1 MTRQRTSSDD
11 DARGTRRRHAAGAGR
26 IAFDRTLTRVCIG
39 EEVLFSK
46 TERQIGRPAFGS
58 IFGNAGLERRRGMAR
73 GALEQWRMLAL
84 GMLSLLWVSPGEAQV
99 DCTALLPTE
108 CSMANDQYMLL
119 QKFQELPGTQSGQNA
134 LKADL
139 AAVVSIY
146 NDATV
151 AQRAQAVQNSQS
163 VVSSWNGNADSYNP
177 TAQYNVWQQISS
189 GSRIL
194 SSLGAFPQLTTSSA
208 LADVLSGML
217 ARDVEY
223 WSSGQTTSPT
233 ISALTQ
239 LLQGY
244 YTMPPGSTAPTFV
257 GGGSIAGV
265 QMVSPLKDA
274 FTAYSIYYP
283 YSNPANTTP
292 YSLPPCGTQPC
303 QPDPRPYQLSSE
315 ISLWQPGQASAS
327 DMSSQSGQ
335 WIVNQTSGA
344 FPSGHSTY
352 GNTTAL
358 LHAILFPQAYQSL
371 MVSGQQFGL
380 SRNILGVHHTLDIIG
395 GRMLAYYTMTQ
406 LLSGNYVLS
415 AADVPTFHGVP
426 AYSDFQTYVSQLASI
441 LQGQIG
447 SAAAVPYAACAA
459 NVASCMTSGVIPTT
473 AQFAVANQAYEAQA
487 TYGLP
492 PVGATNMPGVVPA
505 NAELLLTTRFPY
517 LGHDQIR
524 EVLRTTELP
533 SGGPLDDGTGW
544 ARLNLFK
551 AAGGY
556 GAFDSNVTVNLDAS
570 LGGFNAVDMWSN
582 DITGPGGLTKRG
594 SGLLI
599 LGGTNSYG
607 GGTTVIEGTV
617 ALSGSMT
624 GNLDIRAGASFV
636 SSGGYAVAAGDSLT
650 NDGTFQ
656 SVNSSL
662 VNNGTVE
669 NRGDILGGVTN
680 RGVFRQ
686 LAGRFEN
693 GPGSTFTNNATF
705 IGDITNSGYLGGSG
719 TFTGSVVNNGT
730 ISPGNSIGTLTV
742 NGSYAQ
748 AAGSSYAVETNSLGQ
763 ADRLNVGGAPG
774 TATIAAGTGVFVAPD
789 ASSPY
794 SPRTRYTVLNAT
806 GGVTGTYS
814 TVASALPFLLPSL
827 SYDANNVYLTLQ
839 VGGFARQA
847 QTSNQAAVGA
857 VLDAGAIGATGDF
870 ATVLGAFST
879 MNAQQGVAAMNAI
892 SGQNYSAFSSAG
904 IATTQVFMTN
914 FANTVGG
921 TSGGG
926 KRVALAEACDVACD
940 TTALARWGA
949 WGGALG
955 GFGVVGGNAN
965 AGTLTYSLGGFAAG
979 IDRRVTDE
987 LLVGVTAGFTSGT
1000 QWVGGFSGRGISD
1013 TFQAGLYASYAKDAV
1028 YVDGLAAYAYSDN
1041 RMQRQITIPGLSRIA
1056 NGRTGANLFFG
1067 QVEAGYR
1074 FEIGGLAEA
1083 YVTPFARLQAA
1094 TATQNAFTESGA
1106 GALDLSIAAQTT
1118 NSLRSV
1124 LGAQLGGS
1132 MDLGWREKLAM
1143 QFKLGWGHEYA
1154 DTGRPVTAS
1163 FVGAPALPF
1172 TTYGAAPQR
1181 DSVVLGLSAS
1191 TAIADT
1197 TSAYFRYEGDVSS
1210 EDSSHALTAGF
1221 RMTW

>member
-1 MTRQRTSSDD
+1 MPRTK
-11 DARGTRRRHAAGAGR
+11 RRHAAGSGITALGISIR
-26 IAFDRTLTRVCIG
+26 EGL
-39 EEVLFSK
+39 LFSK
-46 TERQIGRPAFGS
+46 TERKQ
-58 IFGNAGLERRRGMAR
+58 GLMFTLG
-73 GALEQWRMLAL
+73 LLAL
-84 GMLSLLWVSPGEAQV
+84 LWASPGEAQV
-99 DCTALLPTE
+99 NCSGLSPAE

-119 QKFQELPGTQSGQNA
+119 QNFQALPTTPAGQNA

-139 AAVVSIY
+139 AAVVGIY

-189 GSRIL
+189 RSQIL

-208 LADVLSGML
+208 LADRLSDML
-217 ARDVEY
+217 AGDVDY
-223 WSSGQTTSPT
+223 WSSGRTTSPT

-265 QMVSPLKDA
+265 QMVGPLKDA

-283 YSNPANTTP
+283 YSNPANTTS

-303 QPDPRPYQLSSE
+303 QPDPRPYQLSTA
-315 ISLWQPGQASAS
+315 ISPWQPGQASAS
-327 DMSSQSGQ
+327 DIASQSGQ
-335 WIVNQTSGA
+335 WVENQTSGA

-358 LHAILFPQAYQSL
+358 LHALLFPQAYQSL

-415 AADVPTFHGVP
+415 AAEVPTFHGVP

-441 LQGQIG
+441 LQSRIG
-447 SAAAVPYAACAA
+447 SVAAVPYAACAA
-459 NVASCMTSGVIPTT
+459 NVASCMTSGIIPS
-473 AQFAVANQAYEAQA
+473 AARFAVANQAYEAQA

-492 PVGATNMPGVVPA
+492 PAGATNMASVVPA

-533 SGGPLDDGTGW
+533 SGGALDDGTGW

-556 GAFDSNVTVNLDAS
+556 GVFDSNVTVNLDAS

-607 GGTTVIEGTV
+607 GGTTVMEGTL

-624 GNLDIRAGASFV
+624 GNLDIRPGASFV
-636 SSGGYAVAAGDSLT
+636 SSGGYAVAAGASLT

-680 RGVFRQ
+680 HGVFRQ

-693 GPGSTFTNNATF
+693 GPGSTFVNNATF
-705 IGDITNSGYLGGSG
+705 VGDMANGGYLGGSG
-719 TFTGSVVNNGT
+719 TFTGSVVNDGT
-730 ISPGNSIGTLTV
+730 ISPGNSIGMLTV
-742 NGSYAQ
+742 NGSYTQ
-748 AAGSSYAVETNSLGQ
+748 AAGSSYAVETNAQGQ
-763 ADRLNVGGAPG
+763 SDLIAVGGAPG
-774 TATIAAGTGVFVAPD
+774 TATIAAGTSVAVAP
-789 ASSPY
+789 AATAPY
-794 SPRTRYTVLNAT
+794 APRTTYTILNAG
-806 GGVTGTYS
+806 GGVTGAYS
-814 TVASALPFLLPSL
+814 SVASTLPFLQPSL

-847 QTSNQAAVGA
+847 LTPNQAAVGS
-857 VLDAGAIGATGDF
+857 VLDAGALNATGDF

-879 MNAQQGVAAMNAI
+879 MNAQQGIAAMNAI
-892 SGQNYSAFSSAG
+892 SGQNYSAFSSTG

-926 KRVALAEACDVACD
+926 TSGGSRRVALAEACDVACD
-940 TTALARWGA
+940 TTASGRWGA

-955 GFGVVGGNAN
+955 GFGVVGGTAN

-987 LLVGVTAGFTSGT
+987 LLVGVTAGFTSGM
-1000 QWVGGFSGRGISD
+1000 QWVGGFSGRGLSD
-1013 TFQAGLYASYAKDAV
+1013 TFQAGLYASYARDAV

-1074 FEIGGLAEA
+1074 FEIGGRADA
-1083 YVTPFARLQAA
+1083 YVTPFARLQGA
-1094 TATQNAFTESGA
+1094 TATQNGFTESGA
-1106 GALDLSIAAQTT
+1106 GSLDLSVAAQTT

-1124 LGAQLGGS
+1124 LGAQLGGA

-1143 QFKLGWGHEYA
+1143 QVKLGWGHEYA

-1181 DSVVLGLSAS
+1181 DSVVLGLSAT
-1191 TAIADT
+1191 TAIADAA
-1197 TSAYFRYEGDVSS
+1197 SVYFRYEGNISS
-1210 EDSSHALTAGF
+1210 QDSNHALTAGL

>member
-1 MTRQRTSSDD
+1 MQTCLR
-11 DARGTRRRHAAGAGR
+11 
-26 IAFDRTLTRVCIG
+26 
-39 EEVLFSK
+39 EEVLLSK
-46 TERQIGRPAFGS
+46 TGKRVASSASRSRSEKMHFG
-58 IFGNAGLERRRGMAR
+58 ERRGTTRHGR
-73 GALEQWRMLAL
+73 QQWMLLAL
-84 GMLSLLWVSPGEAQV
+84 GTLSFLWVSPAKAQV
-99 DCTALLPTE
+99 NCTGLSLTQCNMANGQYTLLQNFQGLPT
-108 CSMANDQYMLL
+108 
-119 QKFQELPGTQSGQNA
+119 TQAGQNA
-134 LKADL
+134 LNADL
-139 AAVVSIY
+139 ATVVSIY
-146 NDATV
+146 NNATL

-163 VVSSWNGNADSYNP
+163 VVSSWNGNIDSYNP

-189 GSRIL
+189 GSQIL
-194 SSLGAFPQLTTSSA
+194 SSLGAFPQLKMSSA
-208 LADVLSGML
+208 LADALSSMF
-217 ARDVEY
+217 ARDVDY
-223 WSSGQTTSPT
+223 WSRGQATSPT
-233 ISALTQ
+233 ISAVTQ

-244 YTMPPGSTAPTFV
+244 YTLPPGSTAPSFV

-265 QMVSPLKDA
+265 QMVGQLKDA

-292 YSLPPCGTQPC
+292 YSLPPCGAQPC
-303 QPDPRPYQLSSE
+303 QPDPRPYQLSTE
-315 ISLWQPGQASAS
+315 ISPWQPNQASAS

-335 WIVNQTSGA
+335 WLENQTSGA

-380 SRNILGVHHTLDIIG
+380 SRNILGVHHTLDVIG

-426 AYSDFQTYVSQLASI
+426 AYSDFRTYVSQLASI
-441 LQGQIG
+441 LQGQFG
-447 SAAAVPYAACAA
+447 SVAAVPYAACAT
-459 NVASCMTSGVIPTT
+459 NVANCMHGGVIPTA
-473 AQFAVANQAYEAQA
+473 AQFSASNQAYAAQA

-492 PVGATNMPGVVPA
+492 AVGATNLPGVVPA

-517 LGHDQIR
+517 LSHDQIR
-524 EVLRTTELP
+524 EVLKTTELP
-533 SGGPLDDGTGW
+533 SGGPLDDGSGW

-556 GAFDSNVTVNLDAS
+556 GAFDSDVIVSLDAS

-582 DITGPGGLTKRG
+582 DITGPGSLTKRG

-607 GGTTVIEGTV
+607 GGTKVEEGTL

-636 SSGGYAVAAGDSLT
+636 SSGGYKVAAGAVLT
-650 NDGTFQ
+650 NDGTFR
-656 SVNSSL
+656 SVKSSL
-662 VNNGTVE
+662 VNDGTIE
-669 NRGDILGGVTN
+669 NRGEILGGVTN
-680 RGVFRQ
+680 NGLFNQ

-693 GPGSTFTNNATF
+693 GPGSNFVNNAAFT
-705 IGDITNSGYLGGSG
+705 GDITNSGYLGGSG
-719 TFTGSVVNNGT
+719 TFTGSVVNNGIVT
-730 ISPGNSIGTLTV
+730 PGNSIGTLNV
-742 NGSYAQ
+742 AGSYTQ
-748 AAGSSYAVETNSLGQ
+748 AAGSGYIVETNAQGQ
-763 ADRLNVGGAPG
+763 SDLIAVSGPPG
-774 TATIAAGTGVFVAPD
+774 TASIAADTGVFVAPD
-789 ASSPY
+789 PSRPY
-794 SPRTRYTVLNAT
+794 APRTTYTILSTT
-806 GGVTGTYS
+806 GGITGTYS
-814 TVASALPFLLPSL
+814 SATSLAAASLPFLLPSL

-847 QTSNQAAVGA
+847 LTPNQASVAT
-857 VLDAGAIGATGDF
+857 VLDTAALNATGDF
-870 ATVLGAFST
+870 ATVLGAFSI
-879 MNAQQGVAAMNAI
+879 MNAQQGVAAMNSI
-892 SGQNYSAFSSAG
+892 SGQNYSGFSSAG

-921 TSGGG
+921 TSGGS
-926 KRVALAEACDVACD
+926 KRVNLAEACDVACD
-940 TTALARWGA
+940 TAAPGRWGA

-955 GFGVVGGNAN
+955 GFGVVGGTAN

-979 IDRRVTDE
+979 LDRRVTDE
-987 LLVGVTAGFTSGT
+987 LMVGVTAGFTSGT

-1013 TFQAGLYASYAKDAV
+1013 TFQAGLYASYSRNAV
-1028 YVDGLAAYAYSDN
+1028 YVDALAAYAYSDN
-1041 RMQRQITIPGLSRIA
+1041 RMQRQIAIPGLSRIA

-1067 QVEAGYR
+1067 QVETGYR

-1106 GALDLSIAAQTT
+1106 GSLDLSVAAQTT

-1143 QFKLGWGHEYA
+1143 QVKLGWGHEYA
-1154 DTGRPVTAS
+1154 DTARPVTAS

-1181 DSVVLGLSAS
+1181 DSVVLGLSAT
-1191 TAIADT
+1191 TAIADA
-1197 TSAYFRYEGDVSS
+1197 TSVYFRYEGDVSS
-1210 EDSSHALTAGF
+1210 QDSNHALTAGF